1 MASVAL
7 RAVGEIVALKILRHE
22 RDGAI
27 NFGAEISWIS
37 RPIGLIASAESEKN
51 LEQLVSWRGEMLCC
65 CLFVSPLFPSSNQDQ
80 PKLDKT

>member
-7 RAVGEIVALKILRHE
+7 RVVGEIVALKILRHE

-37 RPIGLIASAESEKN
+37 RPIGLIASAVSEKN

-65 CLFVSPLFPSSNQDQ
+65 LFVSPLFPLSNQDQ